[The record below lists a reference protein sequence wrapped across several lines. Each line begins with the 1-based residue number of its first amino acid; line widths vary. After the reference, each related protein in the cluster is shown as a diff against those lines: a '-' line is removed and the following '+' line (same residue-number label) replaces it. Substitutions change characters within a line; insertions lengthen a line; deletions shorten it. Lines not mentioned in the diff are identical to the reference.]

1 MLADEIEDDN
11 HQESGDHKEES
22 NKPISIEQLEE
33 GAKQKYL
40 TTTIRILRFLQLLCE
55 GHYANLQNM
64 LREQVTPAGYKNPRS
79 FDFVAYVSQIM
90 SIYVKSYVNCYSTVL
105 GNQIIEALVEFI

>member
-1 MLADEIEDDN
+1 
-11 HQESGDHKEES
+11 
-22 NKPISIEQLEE
+22 
-33 GAKQKYL
+33 
-40 TTTIRILRFLQLLCE
+40 
-55 GHYANLQNM
+55 M